1 MLLPLQTEDVQEITE
16 LLKKFLTELERTKQ
30 ISTPELPSREI

>member
-16 LLKKFLTELERTKQ
+16 LLKKFLTELEQAKQ
-30 ISTPELPSREI
+30 ISTPGLPSREI